1 MPKIKQKGGKVPI
14 ETFEDDL
21 VGQGI
26 STSIRYGYLYLRN
39 DTVNITY
46 SKTAGEIKI
55 TGAYGM

>member
-14 ETFEDDL
+14 ETFEDL

-26 STSIRYGYLYLRN
+26 STSIRYGYLYLLN
-39 DTVNITY
+39 DTVNITFR
-46 SKTAGEIKI
+46 KTAGEIKI